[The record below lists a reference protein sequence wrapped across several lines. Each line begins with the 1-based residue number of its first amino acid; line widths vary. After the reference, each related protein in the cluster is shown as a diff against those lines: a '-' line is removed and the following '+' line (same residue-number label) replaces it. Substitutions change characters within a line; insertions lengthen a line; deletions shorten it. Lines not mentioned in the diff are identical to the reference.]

1 MHTAPTHSCTA
12 PHPPHRSSQTSS
24 QHGEAGSDRQ
34 RGNNAQRRRDRGRG
48 AARLALAAAARP
60 TTTHTHTPT
69 SRAQCGARPY
79 SARLDPCPLRGSPS
93 SPTRRAAPGSGSQAA
108 PVPAPTPNVSAAPP
122 APTRITPPA
131 PPTSPRSAGVVP
143 TTPPRAGPTTPP
155 RAPSHGA
162 GAFAVLHGGVGPNC
176 NGSSRRGTDAGGAA
190 AESWDV
196 GL

>member
-1 MHTAPTHSCTA
+1 MHRTA
-12 PHPPHRSSQTSS
+12 PPHRSSQISS

-79 SARLDPCPLRGSPS
+79 SARPDPCPLRGSPS

-108 PVPAPTPNVSAAPP
+108 PVSAPTPTVSAAPP
-122 APTRITPPA
+122 APTRITPSAPESRA
-131 PPTSPRSAGVVP
+131 PPRNPNPPP
-143 TTPPRAGPTTPP
+143 TIPA
-155 RAPSHGA
+155 RAPLHGA
-162 GAFAVLHGGVGPNC
+162 GAPTVLHDGAGPAC
-176 NGSSRRGTDAGGAA
+176 NGAARRGTSPGGRTTGSCDQCNAGRQH
-190 AESWDV
+190 S
-196 GL
+196 